1 MPPSTSWPGGTKREK
16 KGGGPPPTPPRPEP
30 VATADLVAQAR
41 ERSFYGEVRGDIST
55 RDLLTALAA
64 ALEDT
69 AAERDRALS
78 DLALERAAGNR
89 LDEIATQALAERDRA
104 HATLREIVES
114 MANFPCR
121 ERELARERLE
131 NP

>member
-69 AAERDRALS
+69 AAERDRA
-78 DLALERAAGNR
+78 
-89 LDEIATQALAERDRA
+89 